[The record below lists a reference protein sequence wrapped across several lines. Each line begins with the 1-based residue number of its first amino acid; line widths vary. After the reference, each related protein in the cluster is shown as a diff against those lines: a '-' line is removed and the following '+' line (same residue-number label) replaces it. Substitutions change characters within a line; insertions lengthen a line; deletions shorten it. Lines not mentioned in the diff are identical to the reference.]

1 MTFGT
6 DGIRGRAGEVVTAAL
21 AWSVGNAAVQV
32 MGRDIWIARDPR
44 ESGPGL
50 LTAVCVGVAAAGGR
64 ATDLGVLPT
73 PGLAIRVRD
82 EGADAG
88 IMVTASHNP
97 PEDNG
102 LKVLG
107 RGGGK
112 LDGTVLAAL
121 SAAIGTPTA
130 ILGGTSRAVPGVARY
145 VESLLAAL
153 PPGRWLEGRRIL
165 LDAGGGAGI
174 EAGYAVLEALGAWV
188 HVLTAPAINVDCGA
202 VHPRRAAAA
211 VVAGGYDAGVLLDG
225 DADRIALVDA
235 RGRILDGDAIL
246 WLCRRGP
253 TMVGT
258 VMTNLGLERALAGE
272 GIGLVRTPVG
282 DAHVAAAMRE
292 SGAWLGGEP
301 SGHLLYADGPPSAD
315 ALYAGLRAL
324 HVAPT
329 LSTVGFR
336 PAFQSSMNLRD
347 VRLPTLDLAFVTEA
361 GGRAVVRQSGT
372 EALVRVMVEHD
383 DRDTAERLAQR
394 ILALIQARQP
404 SDAPVH
410 PRG

>member
-6 DGIRGRAGEVVTAAL
+6 DGIRGRARDVVTEAL
-21 AWSVGNAAVQV
+21 AWSVGNAAVGV
-32 MGRDIWIARDPR
+32 LGRDVWIARDTR
-44 ESGPGL
+44 ESGPEL
-50 LTAVCVGVAAAGGR
+50 LAAVCAGVVAAGGR

-112 LDGTVLAAL
+112 LDAAVLGAL
-121 SAAIGTPTA
+121 TTAMLAPVRAEGGAGRAI
-130 ILGGTSRAVPGVARY
+130 PGVRRY
-145 VESLLAAL
+145 VQALLAAL
-153 PPGRWLEGRRIL
+153 PSGRWLEGKRIL
-165 LDAGGGAGI
+165 LDAGGGAGT

-188 HVLTAPAINVDCGA
+188 QVLTAQAINVDCGA

-211 VVAGGYDAGVLLDG
+211 VVGGGYDAGVLLDG

-235 RGRILDGDAIL
+235 GGRILDGDAIL
-246 WLCRRGP
+246 WLCRQGP

-258 VMTNLGLERALAGE
+258 VMTNLGLERALAAE
-272 GIGLVRTPVG
+272 GIGLLRTPVG
-282 DAHVAAAMRE
+282 DANVAAAMRDTG
-292 SGAWLGGEP
+292 SAVGGEP
-301 SGHLLYADGPPSAD
+301 SGHILYSDGPPSAD

-324 HVAPT
+324 HAAPT

-336 PAFQSSMNLRD
+336 PAFQASTNLRD
-347 VRLPTLDLAFVTEA
+347 VRLPPLDLAFVTEA

-383 DRDTAERLAQR
+383 DRAIAERLAQT
-394 ILALIQARQP
+394 IVALIQTGQGSAHG
-404 SDAPVH
+404 APRA
-410 PRG
+410 P